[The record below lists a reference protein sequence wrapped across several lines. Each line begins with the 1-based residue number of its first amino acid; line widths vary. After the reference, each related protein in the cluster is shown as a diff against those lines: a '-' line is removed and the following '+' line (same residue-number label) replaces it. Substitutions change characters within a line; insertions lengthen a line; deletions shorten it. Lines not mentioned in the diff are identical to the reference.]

1 MKKTKELNDKILENM
16 CQNTYT
22 DDISQKKAE
31 GFYYYDTYEK
41 PKTGFY
47 ADIYIS
53 NNNKDKVVI
62 AFKGSNDIKDL
73 LQDLKMWKFEK
84 MPEQFRDA
92 RKLYDSLV
100 SLSDLEDAEFIFTGH
115 SLGGSVAAYLGCRTG
130 CRTVTFNPF
139 GIGKMVSNPQ
149 NTTNVTNYGNPK
161 DRIFMEEINNQVG
174 KVKYV
179 FNLDNFKSEKL
190 PAIKKYHQ
198 LESMGNIDFATED
211 ISGQQFVQ
219 KIYNYVQNNKNKMT
233 FDEILNNLPYLEGSN
248 SNSCPGYVTV
258 DEYQRNGHK
267 VSGYVRSCP
276 YHN

>member
-1 MKKTKELNDKILENM
+1 
-16 CQNTYT
+16 
-22 DDISQKKAE
+22 
-31 GFYYYDTYEK
+31 
-41 PKTGFY
+41 
-47 ADIYIS
+47 
-53 NNNKDKVVI
+53 
-62 AFKGSNDIKDL
+62 
-73 LQDLKMWKFEK
+73 MWKFEK

-100 SLSDLEDAEFIFTGH
+100 SLSDLEEAEFIFTGH

-139 GIGKMVSNPQ
+139 GIGKMVANPQ
-149 NTTNVTNYGNPK
+149 YTANITNYANPQ
-161 DRIFMEEINNQVG
+161 DAIFMEEFGHQIG
-174 KVKYV
+174 KNRYV
-179 FNLDNFKSEKL
+179 FNINNFLQGDVSLDIASKSLYKKSESIDKF
-190 PAIKKYHQ
+190 HT
-198 LESMGNIDFATED
+198 LEAMGNIDFATED